1 MNQKR
6 DPGARRG
13 KIYSS
18 GESLTVIY
26 MLLNSPL
33 GSRVTRRVEPRVIVL
48 FSRQLTCLK
57 GMGDPVSAVMMS

>member
-26 MLLNSPL
+26 MLLNRRL
-33 GSRVTRRVEPRVIVL
+33 GGRVTRRAEPGVIALLSRV
-48 FSRQLTCLK
+48 LTCLK
-57 GMGDPVSAVMMS
+57 GTGATHSPQL